1 MESDLRH
8 WLLIIGPLIVFGVI
22 LHGYFRMRSGNEKIK
37 MDLDKSFLNK
47 EKLSEG
53 ERFDTEF
60 PNGGARV
67 VENINLGFDEQ
78 ESEVSEFENHLK
90 KTSNEEVIRDHNT
103 DLENIIALNIFSDDR
118 ELEGQQLLETVVDNG
133 MVFGDMEI
141 FHKFDSQDKIIYS
154 LASAVEPGT
163 FNISQISEFSTPGI
177 TMFMRIDGISDSE
190 KNFEDMLD
198 LAERISSEFD
208 AQIYDETRSVLTRQT
223 VEHIRQKIRNIKFKE
238 IV

>member
-1 MESDLRH
+1 M
-8 WLLIIGPLIVFGVI
+8 
-22 LHGYFRMRSGNEKIK
+22 
-37 MDLDKSFLNK
+37 
-47 EKLSEG
+47 
-53 ERFDTEF
+53 
-60 PNGGARV
+60 
-67 VENINLGFDEQ
+67 ENINLGFDEQ